1 MTAPAAIALTTPALV
16 MVATAVLLLVQVPRE
31 FGVTLAVKPTQTA
44 DAPPNVGLEGIPLI
58 TVFAEATETQ
68 LLELVT
74 VKVYV
79 VLTGRPVTVK
89 LVPEPV

>member
-44 DAPPNVGLEGIPLI
+44 DAPPSVGLEGMAFM
-58 TVFAEATETQ
+58 TTFAEAKDTQ
-68 LLELVT
+68 LFELVT
-74 VKVYV
+74 VNV
-79 VLTGRPVTVK
+79 
-89 LVPEPV
+89 